1 MFENNQTHLTFL
13 IKLSLLQEIDGL
25 GLEFMTLVMDL
36 NV

>member
-1 MFENNQTHLTFL
+1 MFETNQSHLTFL
-13 IKLSLLQEIDGL
+13 IKLNLLQEIDGL